1 MSNSITF
8 SFIEIPRLPH
18 LRLPRLMETY
28 NDIHS
33 AVFKSEC
40 PEDVLKRMLDTSYLN
55 YTSNTQGV
63 NDLALI
69 LFYGDFI
76 KADTE
81 QKREDFKN
89 SLNRE
94 FIPKQFS
101 IDLSCDFVST
111 WVGKKK

>member
-1 MSNSITF
+1 MSNELTF
-8 SFIEIPRLPH
+8 SFVDLPRLPH
-18 LRLPRLMETY
+18 LRLPNLMKSY
-28 NDIHS
+28 DDIHRT
-33 AVFKSEC
+33 VFRAEC
-40 PEDVLKRMLDTSYLN
+40 PVIALKRLLDASYLN
-55 YTSNTQGV
+55 YISNTHGV

-94 FIPKQFS
+94 SVPKQFS
-101 IDLSCDFVST
+101 IDLPTDFVSM
-111 WVGKKK
+111 WVGKKN

>member
-1 MSNSITF
+1 MSNALTF
-8 SFIEIPRLPH
+8 SFIEIPNLPH
-18 LRLPRLMETY
+18 LRLPHLLEIY
-28 NDIHS
+28 NDIHRT
-33 AVFKSEC
+33 VFRAEC
-40 PEDVLKRMLDTSYLN
+40 PVITLKRLLDASYLN
-55 YTSNTQGV
+55 YISNTHGV

-94 FIPKQFS
+94 SVPKQFS
-101 IDLSCDFVST
+101 IDLPTDFSSL
-111 WVGKKK
+111 WIGKKI